1 MISPRIV
8 TAVAVLG
15 VMALFAE
22 AQSRRPVTDTAPR
35 RAAVGAQRA
44 PVVLAAAG
52 DGASIST
59 PSDVTAVAQANA
71 RVTPA
76 AMALQAAPGTAG
88 IVGGATAGAPAA
100 TAAARAMAERL
111 ELSNADRISVKIQGQ
126 TELSGDYRINDDQT
140 ISVPVVGRVSV
151 AGLDPA
157 GLERALSDRLARLI
171 GREAY
176 VTVEVTEYRP
186 VFVSGYVSKPGTA
199 PWKPG
204 MTVLQA
210 VTVSGG
216 SFRGSD
222 SSGIDGSNTKLQRTI
237 EDQKRVLATIARLSA
252 EQKSLPKIELPPRLI
267 ALVGRRDAQELI
279 DAQETQFQSRRSATE
294 AQVTGLQRAIALAK
308 QEIESIKAQR
318 SRLGEQLKF
327 RRTQFGQLKALY
339 DKQFLRID
347 RLTEEELKIA
357 DLEEKLA
364 SLGVSLSR
372 TDGALVGYERDLGN
386 LKQDRRAL
394 IDTDLM
400 KLERDA
406 AQLEVEIEAAGTL
419 PRKLTK
425 PLSDQDV
432 DGPKK
437 DSILYEIV
445 RQDAGIPKTI
455 VADRNMLVKPGDMIV
470 VTLQ

>member
-22 AQSRRPVTDTAPR
+22 AQSRRTVSEAAPR
-35 RAAVGAQRA
+35 RPGATTQRAPAMLAAVGDTARA
-44 PVVLAAAG
+44 PASIYAAA
-52 DGASIST
+52 
-59 PSDVTAVAQANA
+59 PQ
-71 RVTPA
+71 
-76 AMALQAAPGTAG
+76 
-88 IVGGATAGAPAA
+88 ATAQLAPAA
-100 TAAARAMAERL
+100 TAALPTAAPTVATASIALGAAARAAAERL

-151 AGLDPA
+151 AGLDAA
-157 GLERALSDRLARLI
+157 GLEKALSERLARLI

-222 SSGIDGSNTKLQRTI
+222 SSGIDGANTKLQRTI

-252 EQKSLPKIELPPRLI
+252 EQKNLPKIELPPRLI

-279 DAQETQFQSRRSATE
+279 EAQETQFQSRRSATE
-294 AQVTGLQRAIALAK
+294 AQVAGLQRAIALAK

-318 SRLGEQLKF
+318 VRLGDQLKF
-327 RRTQFGQLKALY
+327 RRTQFGQLKVLY

-425 PLSDQDV
+425 PLSDQDA
-432 DGPKK
+432 DTPKK

-455 VADRNMLVKPGDMIV
+455 VADRNMLVRPGDMIV

>member
-1 MISPRIV
+1 MISQRIV

-15 VMALFAE
+15 VMVLVAE
-22 AQSRRPVTDTAPR
+22 AQSRRTQSEPHSQRSAISTARGTVTAQAGDTPSAFVVPHAAPS
-35 RAAVGAQRA
+35 ASSV
-44 PVVLAAAG
+44 AAAQ
-52 DGASIST
+52 
-59 PSDVTAVAQANA
+59 TAV

-76 AMALQAAPGTAG
+76 AVISQATATPAAAPQA
-88 IVGGATAGAPAA
+88 IVPMRPGS
-100 TAAARAMAERL
+100 ERL
-111 ELSNADRISVKIQGQ
+111 ELINADRISVKIQGQ

-140 ISVPVVGRVSV
+140 ISVPVVGRVSI
-151 AGLDPA
+151 AGLDAA
-157 GLERALSDRLARLI
+157 GLEKSLSERLARLI

-186 VFVSGYVSKPGTA
+186 VFISGYVSKPGTA

-216 SFRGSD
+216 AFRGSD
-222 SSGIDGSNTKLQRTI
+222 SSGVDGASTRLQRTI
-237 EDQKRVLATIARLSA
+237 EDQKRVLATIARFSA
-252 EQKSLPKIELPPRLI
+252 EQKGLDKIDLPPRLI
-267 ALVGRRDAQELI
+267 ALVGRREAQELI
-279 DAQETQFQSRRSATE
+279 DAQQTSFQSRRSATE
-294 AQVTGLQRAIALAK
+294 AQVAGLQRAIALSK
-308 QEIESIKAQR
+308 QELESIRAQR
-318 SRLGEQLKF
+318 ARLADQLKF
-327 RRTQFGQLKALY
+327 RRTQFAQLKVLY

-357 DLEEKLA
+357 DLEEKVA

-419 PRKLTK
+419 PRKITK
-425 PLSDQDV
+425 PLSDADA

-445 RQDAGIPKTI
+445 RQDASGPKTLL
-455 VADRNMLVKPGDMIV
+455 ADRNMLVKPGDMIV

>member
-1 MISPRIV
+1 MISQRIV

-15 VMALFAE
+15 VMALVAE
-22 AQSRRPVTDTAPR
+22 AQSRRTANE
-35 RAAVGAQRA
+35 AAAAQRPMISA
-44 PVVLAAAG
+44 AANVQSGGVQMAAAG
-52 DGASIST
+52 DPPALPEISLVPRAPAST
-59 PSDVTAVAQANA
+59 TTVAQAA
-71 RVTPA
+71 IRATPA
-76 AMALQAAPGTAG
+76 AVP
-88 IVGGATAGAPAA
+88 PAA
-100 TAAARAMAERL
+100 VAGVRTSTERL
-111 ELSNADRISVKIQGQ
+111 ELFNADRISIKIQGQ
-126 TELSGDYRINDDQT
+126 PELSGDYRINDDQT

-151 AGLDPA
+151 AGLDAA
-157 GLERALSDRLARLI
+157 GLEKSLSERLARLI

-216 SFRGSD
+216 AFRGAD
-222 SSGIDGSNTKLQRTI
+222 SSGIDGASTKLQRTI
-237 EDQKRVLATIARLSA
+237 EDQKRVLATIARLSS
-252 EQKSLPKIELPPRLI
+252 EQRGLDKIEIPPRLI
-267 ALVGRRDAQELI
+267 ALVGRKEAQELI
-279 DAQETQFQSRRSATE
+279 DAQQTSFQSRRSATE
-294 AQVTGLQRAIALAK
+294 AQAAGLQRAIALAK
-308 QEIESIKAQR
+308 QEMESIKAQR
-318 SRLGEQLKF
+318 ARLSEQLQF
-327 RRTQFGQLKALY
+327 RRKQFAQLKVLY

-347 RLTEEELKIA
+347 RLTEEELRIA

-372 TDGALVGYERDLGN
+372 TDGGLVGYERDLGN

-419 PRKLTK
+419 PRKITK
-425 PLSDQDV
+425 PLSDADAE
-432 DGPKK
+432 GPKK
-437 DSILYEIV
+437 DALIYEIV
-445 RQDAGIPKTI
+445 RQDVSGPKTI
-455 VADRNMLVKPGDMIV
+455 PADRNALVKPGDMIV

>member
-1 MISPRIV
+1 MISQRLV

-15 VMALFAE
+15 VMALVAE
-22 AQSRRPVTDTAPR
+22 AQSRRSQTEPALLRPLVSGT
-35 RAAVGAQRA
+35 GGM
-44 PVVLAAAG
+44 LMAAAG
-52 DGASIST
+52 DPLAQPVIAVVPGGAAASANIN
-59 PSDVTAVAQANA
+59 VAQTAA
-71 RVTPA
+71 RATPA
-76 AMALQAAPGTAG
+76 AAIAPTTA
-88 IVGGATAGAPAA
+88 PLRAA
-100 TAAARAMAERL
+100 TERL
-111 ELSNADRISVKIQGQ
+111 ELINADRISVKIQGQ
-126 TELSGDYRINDDQT
+126 PELSGDYRINDDQT
-140 ISVPVVGRVSV
+140 ISIPVVGRVSI
-151 AGLDPA
+151 ANLDAA
-157 GLERALSDRLARLI
+157 GLEKALSERLTRLV

-186 VFVSGYVSKPGTA
+186 VFISGYVSKPGTA
-199 PWKPG
+199 SWKPG

-216 SFRGSD
+216 AFRGAD
-222 SSGIDGSNTKLQRTI
+222 SSGVDGASTKLQRTI

-252 EQKSLPKIELPPRLI
+252 EQKGLDKIEMPPRLL

-279 DAQETQFQSRRSATE
+279 DAQQTSFQSRRSNTE
-294 AQVTGLQRAIALAK
+294 SQVAGLQRAIALAK
-308 QEIESIKAQR
+308 QEIEGIRAQR
-318 SRLGEQLKF
+318 ARLGEQLKF
-327 RRTQFGQLKALY
+327 RRTQFAQLKVLY
-339 DKQFLRID
+339 SKQFLRID
-347 RLTEEELKIA
+347 RLTEEELRIA

-372 TDGALVGYERDLGN
+372 TDGALLGYERDLGN

-406 AQLEVEIEAAGTL
+406 AQLEVEIEASGSL
-419 PRKLTK
+419 PRKFTK
-425 PLSDQDV
+425 PLSDADA

-445 RQDAGIPKTI
+445 RQDAAGPKTLP
-455 VADRNMLVKPGDMIV
+455 ADRNMLVRPGDMIV